1 MGGARYGGYRA
12 RVGLDSTEYT
22 TTTSPNVGAIVHEFT
37 QKLKCA
43 DVHSAYLLLTHG

>member
-22 TTTSPNVGAIVHEFT
+22 TTTSPNVDIFFLGKESYSGTTEAIVN
-37 QKLKCA
+37 A
-43 DVHSAYLLLTHG
+43 